1 MSRILIVAAVR
12 QEVAP
17 FLANGNGAGAVDLL
31 LTGIG
36 TWRAYPAVRDRLR
49 RGGVDWVLSTG
60 FSGATR
66 PGMQVG
72 DLVSACEVI
81 DAASARRFHPDARR
95 IEGSFTV
102 GPIVTVEKLLVTPA
116 AKEQAGRAFN
126 AVAVDME
133 TAAVAR
139 AAEEMRI
146 PWAAVRVILD
156 PMEMSLQWWKLF
168 SLMKSIRVAS
178 RSLAIGLEQIRRRGD
193 GSGEDRS
200 SH

>member
-1 MSRILIVAAVR
+1 LIVAAVR

-17 FLANGNGAGAVDLL
+17 FLAKANGAGDLL

-36 TWRAYPAVRDRLR
+36 TRRAYSAVRDRLR
-49 RGGVDWVLSTG
+49 RGGVDWVLSAG

-66 PGMQVG
+66 AGMRVG
-72 DLVSACEVI
+72 DLISPSEVI
-81 DAASARRFHPDARR
+81 DASTRRGWVPSWTSRQ
-95 IEGSFTV
+95 IGSVTV
-102 GPIVTVEKLLVTPA
+102 GATVTADRLLVTPA

-133 TAAVAR
+133 VAAVAR
-139 AAEEMRI
+139 AAQEMGI

-156 PMEMSLQWWKLF
+156 PMEMSLRWWNVFPLING
-168 SLMKSIRVAS
+168 IRVAG
-178 RSLAIGLEQIRRRGD
+178 RSLAAGLERLVAERRND
-193 GSGEDRS
+193 GSGEDGI